1 MKILAVMSDLFF
13 SVKINDAAK
22 RIGMS
27 VEFVKDKNLAM
38 EKIAAKPPIAI
49 FDLNCTDAAPL
60 ELLRAIK
67 SNPETA
73 GIKTIAFVS
82 HVQSD
87 LKREAGATG
96 CDVVVARSV
105 FAQNLEKILG
115 QFSSKPEPEAN
126 SV

>member
-1 MKILAVMSDLFF
+1 MADLFF
-13 SVKINDAAK
+13 SVKINEAAK

-49 FDLNCTDAAPL
+49 FDLNCDGASPL

-67 SNPETA
+67 TNPETA
-73 GIKTIAFVS
+73 GIRTIAFVS
-82 HVQSD
+82 HVQAE
-87 LKREAGATG
+87 LKSAAEAEG

-115 QFSSKPEPEAN
+115 QFAPTETPAVN